1 MKTAFAGGST
11 KTAFQFR
18 SDYSLTVSFSEM
30 LDSLPSEKNASIE
43 ILNTYK
49 QKLIPKNYRGSY
61 KRIILKILDQLM
73 TTVTQYGIGFGVQAL
88 PSIKLNASAKLT
100 VNELYQGYLDG
111 TNDGEGIDEVM
122 LAILDEIKSASMV

>member
-1 MKTAFAGGST
+1 MKTAFAGGAT

-30 LDSLPSEKNASIE
+30 LDSLPSEKNASIA
-43 ILNTYK
+43 ILNDYK

-61 KRIILKILDQLM
+61 KKIILRILDQLT

-88 PSIKLNASAKLT
+88 PVIKLTATAKLT
-100 VNELYQGYLDG
+100 INELYQGYLDG
-111 TNDGEGIDEVM
+111 TNDGTGIDEVM
-122 LAILDEIKSASMV
+122 LSILDEIKSASMV